1 MVSSITTLPSHYQ
14 LSMLSP
20 RRNGFSRNSAHRY
33 AGSVFNLANNIS
45 PLKRTD
51 KSLLPKLSRGT
62 KALPPITNVKLGP
75 FLPKVTKGYS
85 ANPAK
90 VLFDTEEDL

>member
-1 MVSSITTLPSHYQ
+1 MRSHATAHKQTTYIIQ
-14 LSMLSP
+14 
-20 RRNGFSRNSAHRY
+20 N
-33 AGSVFNLANNIS
+33 
-45 PLKRTD
+45 D
-51 KSLLPKLSRGT
+51 